1 MPATPQYDRSAE
13 DVGNIV
19 QLEHVNLSHDDNA
32 KAVLFYLVGLGLT
45 RDPYV
50 VVGLENMWVNIGRS
64 QVHLPARG
72 PQRLRGIIGLVMPD
86 LAALAQRLE
95 RVAPRLKETRFAY
108 TTGAEVVDVVCPWG
122 NRFRIH
128 AAVPGGMS
136 LGMPYVRFD
145 VPRGVSEGIARFYR
159 QVLGAPATVGAL
171 EGASAATVVAGPAQR
186 LIFRENDAALP
197 PYDGHHLQVY
207 VADFSGPHAKL
218 AARGLITEES
228 DQYQYRF
235 ETIFDPEDG
244 RALFEIQHE
253 VRSLSH
259 PLRGRELVNRD
270 PAQSNGAYTPNGDR
284 YRGRY

>member
-1 MPATPQYDRSAE
+1 MTATPHYDRSAE

-64 QVHLPARG
+64 QIHLPARG
-72 PQRLRGIIGLVMPD
+72 PQRLRGTLGLVMPD
-86 LAALAQRLE
+86 LAALAERLE
-95 RVAPRLKETRFAY
+95 RVAPRLKGTQFAF
-108 TTGAEVVDVVCPWG
+108 TASEDGVDAVCPWG

-136 LGMPYVRFD
+136 LGLPYVRFD
-145 VPRGVSEGIARFYR
+145 VPRNTAEGIARFYR
-159 QVLGAPATVGAL
+159 QVLGAPVAVGL
-171 EGASAATVVAGPAQR
+171 LDGAPAATVVAGPAQR
-186 LIFRENDAALP
+186 LIFRETDAALP

-228 DQYQYRF
+228 GQYQYRF
-235 ETIFDPEDG
+235 ETLFDPTDG
-244 RALFEIQHE
+244 RTLFDIQHE
-253 VRSLSH
+253 VRSLTH

-270 PAQSNGAYTPNGDR
+270 PAQSNGAYTPNRDR
-284 YRGRY
+284 YAGRY